1 MDDSNTTFPNYET
14 YSTDE
19 LIQALSSID
28 AEAFPER
35 AAKITALIAER
46 KAQAN
51 SDLSHQENDVVIRT
65 EQVKFHGNTK
75 EFFAIWI
82 VNLLLSIVTL
92 GIYSAWAKVRTNR
105 YFYSNTELDGH
116 RFAYLAEPL
125 QILKGRIIAA
135 CLFGAYFLL
144 SAVSPAAAFALIV
157 VMMFLSPMLVI
168 LSMRFRMRM
177 TAYRN
182 VRFSFKGRYGEAFML
197 FVLLP
202 IASVF
207 TLYLLMPWVLKKIDA
222 FLVDES
228 GFGDKVFSSKLSTGE
243 YYGVVFAAA
252 LISIVLFL
260 CVGFV
265 VGLLTGSSTITA
277 EDGFSVFTVA
287 MFGMYLFVY
296 AIVSGFYNARIRNH
310 IYQNSRLENVAL
322 FNSTVTATDLITLRL
337 TNILATVFSLGFAI
351 PWVKIRTAAFFAD
364 ATQVRVLEGFSEV
377 SAGEQGS
384 ASAVSEEAATLFDV
398 DVALG

>member
-1 MDDSNTTFPNYET
+1 MF
-14 YSTDE
+14 
-19 LIQALSSID
+19 
-28 AEAFPER
+28 
-35 AAKITALIAER
+35 
-46 KAQAN
+46 
-51 SDLSHQENDVVIRT
+51 V
-65 EQVKFHGNTK
+65 
-75 EFFAIWI
+75 WC
-82 VNLLLSIVTL
+82 LL
-92 GIYSAWAKVRTNR
+92 
-105 YFYSNTELDGH
+105 
-116 RFAYLAEPL
+116 
-125 QILKGRIIAA
+125 
-135 CLFGAYFLL
+135 LL

-351 PWVKIRTAAFFAD
+351 PWVKIRTAAFLLM
-364 ATQVRVLEGFSEV
+364 QRKSEY
-377 SAGEQGS
+377 
-384 ASAVSEEAATLFDV
+384 
-398 DVALG
+398 